1 MRFSPSARACRLTFL
16 PMLRIMKAPKGVFF
30 MRHASDPT
38 CGRNEVRIAYVL
50 CQQDLQRAIRVLGEA
65 LKRYRREVMGE
76 E

>member
-1 MRFSPSARACRLTFL
+1 
-16 PMLRIMKAPKGVFF
+16 
-30 MRHASDPT
+30 
-38 CGRNEVRIAYVL
+38 VRIAYVL